1 MRSVTFKAGR
11 QNEQLPPTVQELRER
26 LLSFCLKHPITK
38 LEVFGSVADGTAKG
52 GSDVDLMVT
61 FRAGVKVGTEFL
73 DMISELEDLLGCSV
87 DLLESES
94 VATMEN
100 WIKRK
105 SILSCTKTIY
115 AVEV

>member
-1 MRSVTFKAGR
+1 VRDCCRFVKSIRLPSLKSSVRLQTEP
-11 QNEQLPPTVQELRER
+11 QNQAVT
-26 LLSFCLKHPITK
+26 S
-38 LEVFGSVADGTAKG
+38 
-52 GSDVDLMVT
+52 DLMVT
-61 FRAGVKVGTEFL
+61 FRPGVKVGTEFL

>member
-1 MRSVTFKAGR
+1 MNSFRRRCRSCVRDCCRFVKSIRLPSLKSSVRLQTEPQNQAVT
-11 QNEQLPPTVQELRER
+11 
-26 LLSFCLKHPITK
+26 S
-38 LEVFGSVADGTAKG
+38 
-52 GSDVDLMVT
+52 DLMVT
-61 FRAGVKVGTEFL
+61 FRPGVKVGTEFL